1 MLILHQIVNK
11 VLNVLFFYFVM
22 MSKNCLHSFV
32 CLVTASAVLSSCA
45 SLKGDVAKDK
55 ALTEANKKA
64 KMMGLKVGS
73 SCKYIGFIGSG
84 TEQQAIK
91 DGKIKMKLFSVK
103 DVGNIFKKC
112 TYVYG
117 R

>member
-1 MLILHQIVNK
+1 MV
-11 VLNVLFFYFVM
+11 
-22 MSKNCLHSFV
+22 SKNCLFSLV
-32 CLVTASAVLSSCA
+32 CLIATSAVLPSCA

-73 SCKYIGFIGSG
+73 SCQYIGFIGKG
-84 TEQQAIK
+84 TEQQAIA

-103 DVGNIFKKC
+103 GVGNILKKC